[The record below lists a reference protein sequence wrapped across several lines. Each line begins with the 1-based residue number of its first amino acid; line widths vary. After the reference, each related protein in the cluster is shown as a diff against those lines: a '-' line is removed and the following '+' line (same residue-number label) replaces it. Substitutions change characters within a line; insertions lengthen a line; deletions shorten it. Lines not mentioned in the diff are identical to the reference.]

1 MLLVA
6 DVERDHEPHADAVSL
21 ALTRPSMKWG
31 VRFEVFTLNGML
43 GMFAFL
49 GTSSF
54 IMGGVTFGI
63 AHLISLY
70 LCQRDAFFFH
80 ILECR
85 ASMRSAVGNLSFW
98 GARSY
103 SP

>member
-1 MLLVA
+1 MA
-6 DVERDHEPHADAVSL
+6 EVERDQDPHADAVSL

-43 GMFAFL
+43 AMFGFL

-54 IMGGVTFGI
+54 IVGGTTFAI

-85 ASMRSAVGNLSFW
+85 ASMRSAVGNLTFW

-103 SP
+103 SQ